1 MTACTVCSNKT
12 KDGFGQGV
20 IIVGIEIFWYRNLPA
35 ALITFDNGGCAWYD
49 RENIVA
55 VR

>member
-1 MTACTVCSNKT
+1 M

-20 IIVGIEIFWYRNLPA
+20 IIVGIEIFWYRNLPVA
-35 ALITFDNGGCAWYD
+35 FDNGGCAWYD